1 MGNVFG
7 STGKIHKSIGE
18 RPKNIAKEY
27 IIWTIH
33 LEEST
38 GEEPVFFLK
47 K

>member
-1 MGNVFG
+1 MYLIY
-7 STGKIHKSIGE
+7 GKKYTKHRD